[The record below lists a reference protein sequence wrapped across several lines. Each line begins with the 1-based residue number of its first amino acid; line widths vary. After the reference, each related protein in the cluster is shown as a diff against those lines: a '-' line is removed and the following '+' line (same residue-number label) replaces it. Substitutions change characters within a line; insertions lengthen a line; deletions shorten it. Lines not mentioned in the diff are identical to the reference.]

1 MKKFVTLLV
10 CGLILCL
17 LPGVSLAAESGETAV
32 DVPVGIRLT
41 LPPESAQIAY
51 RLTDGTVASRVS
63 LSTGESITISP
74 DQAANALVLG
84 WYSAPLRSEIV
95 QKNANG
101 DVIQSD
107 SREDGMLKCVVVLL
121 PECASI
127 EVTVSSDCALGE
139 VTAYSAAAGNGN
151 ASLGFLPAPEQADL
165 LIVSAEPGLEFGA
178 FGALIPTY
186 ARERGMRV
194 AVLYVSDYGKRE
206 RVFEGFDGLISA
218 GSIEYPILGNFTCD
232 NYDSYQMASI
242 GFDRERLTDY
252 LKAQIE
258 RLNPKVIV
266 THALSDASGAHSL
279 TAECVLSA
287 ARASAGVQKCYTF
300 GAADQATPTIIEM
313 NTPLNTYNGKTAAEI
328 AQRAYDKHVSRRVF
342 GRQIDTTSAYTLAY
356 STVGDDQAKN
366 DLFEH
371 IDVSTLIAYATA
383 TPAAVQTETT
393 IAPETSPTAETTP
406 APTLTAAQPE
416 TAQPESQPAERGI
429 IAELGL
435 NNKSVLLALA
445 LGVGGSGAMLLFAY
459 RRLKRR
465 NGKGD
470 AVCFCLV
477 PFALGLATSAVLAGT
492 KIEQVKPAASPMVAQ
507 AATEQPAVTDQN
519 TSPTPAPAA
528 SVEPTEDPVA
538 VFEENYYRK
547 SGDPAEVIVADSEH
561 GHWAYRT
568 DDLGIDIER
577 VSGENSAGKPVVYFV
592 ADIHMKDMSQFR
604 PGFAAESHAGR
615 GADLPYL
622 IARREKAV
630 LWMTG
635 DNLIHDKQE
644 MKGILIRDGRIF
656 WSANA
661 EDTLAFY
668 PDRTMRIIPKQLTS
682 AQTLLEDGVENAYSF
697 GPALISGGSINR
709 AAKYNLMTR
718 ANPRAGIGEIEPG
731 HWIAIVVERRAMRDS
746 VGLTLEEFAALFA
759 DYGCQT
765 AYNLNGG
772 RSAAMVFMGEQ
783 LNSHAGGA
791 VDPDGSVQRVVADG
805 LTFGYSN
812 QVPGVNDPVQN
823 DGRE

>member
-1 MKKFVTLLV
+1 MKKFVALLV
-10 CGLILCL
+10 CGLLLCI
-17 LPGVSLAAESGETAV
+17 LPGASLAAETGDAA
-32 DVPVGIRLT
+32 DIPVGIRLT
-41 LPPESAQIAY
+41 LPPELAQYAY
-51 RLTDGTVASRVS
+51 RLTDGTVASRVV
-63 LSTGESITISP
+63 LPAGVSITITP

-95 QKNANG
+95 QKNENG
-101 DVIQSD
+101 DVIQSE
-107 SREDGMLKCVVVLL
+107 SREDGMLKCVIALQPACV
-121 PECASI
+121 AI
-127 EVTVSSDCALGE
+127 EVMVSSDCALGE
-139 VTAYSAAAGNGN
+139 VAAYSAEAGNGN
-151 ASLGFLPAPEQADL
+151 ASQCFLSAPEQADL
-165 LIVSAEPGLEFGA
+165 LIVSAEPGLEFSEL
-178 FGALIPTY
+178 GALIPTY
-186 ARERGMRV
+186 ARERGMKV

-206 RVFEGFDGLISA
+206 RVFEAFDGLISA
-218 GSIEYPILGNFTCD
+218 GYIEYPMLGNFLSD
-232 NYDSYQMASI
+232 NYDSYQMTSI
-242 GFDRERLTDY
+242 GFDREKLTDY
-252 LKAQIE
+252 LKALIE
-258 RLNPKVIV
+258 RFNPKVVV

-300 GAADQATPTIIEM
+300 GAADQATPTVIDM
-313 NTPLNTYNGKTAAEI
+313 NTPLNAYNGKTAAEI
-328 AQRAYDKHVSRRVF
+328 AQGAYDKHVSRRVF
-342 GRQIDTTSAYTLAY
+342 GRHIDTTSAYTLAY

-371 IDVSTLIAYATA
+371 IDASTLIAYATA
-383 TPAAVQTETT
+383 TPVAAQTEAT
-393 IAPETSPTAETTP
+393 IAPETSSTVETTP

-416 TAQPESQPAERGI
+416 PTQTVALTAKQGI
-429 IAELGL
+429 RAALGL
-435 NNKSVLLALA
+435 DNKAALA
-445 LGVGGSGAMLLFAY
+445 ALVLGVGGSTAMLLFAY
-459 RRLKRR
+459 RRLKRK

-477 PFALGLATSAVLAGT
+477 PFALGLAASAVLAG
-492 KIEQVKPAASPMVAQ
+492 IQVEQAKPAASPM
-507 AATEQPAVTDQN
+507 AAEAAAEQPNKPDQS
-519 TSPTPAPAA
+519 TTPSPVPKATT
-528 SVEPTEDPVA
+528 EPTEDPVA

-547 SGDPAEVIVADSEH
+547 AGDPSEVIVYDSEH

-615 GADLPYL
+615 GADLPYR

-630 LWMTG
+630 LWITG
-635 DNLIHDKQE
+635 DNLIHDQQE
-644 MKGILIRDGRIF
+644 NKGILIRDGRIF

-668 PDRTMRIIPKQLTS
+668 PDRTMRIILKQRTN
-682 AQTLLEDGVENAYSF
+682 AETLLQDGVENAYSF

-709 AAKYNLMTR
+709 AAKYDPMTR
-718 ANPRAGIGEIEPG
+718 ANPRAGIGEMEPG

-783 LNSHAGGA
+783 LNSHEGGA

-805 LTFGYSN
+805 LMFGYSK

-823 DGRE
+823 DGKN